1 MPDPNLN
8 ALLQMKQIP
17 RMTSASEQ
25 ETLSESKM
33 QIAISE
39 CFMGEGRISEFH
51 MVGGGEVADTAWSLN
66 SYSFQ
71 IDNHHTM
78 LHRRGERKIKAYFYI
93 KKKGF

>member
-8 ALLQMKQIP
+8 ALLQMEQIP

-39 CFMGEGRISEFH
+39 CFMGEGRILEFH
-51 MVGGGEVADTAWSLN
+51 TVESTGGRVGGGGGGRDCME
-66 SYSFQ
+66 F
-71 IDNHHTM
+71 
-78 LHRRGERKIKAYFYI
+78 K
-93 KKKGF
+93 